1 MSNGLE
7 KNTSRFEKEPNKGP
21 WMNEEHNTWNSKL
34 HGWVNSI
41 LDKAEGRI
49 SDLEKSFEELTQNET
64 QSDREMENIERLK
77 GIEDKVRISII
88 TRLEF

>member
-34 HGWVNSI
+34 HG
-41 LDKAEGRI
+41 
-49 SDLEKSFEELTQNET
+49 
-64 QSDREMENIERLK
+64 
-77 GIEDKVRISII
+77 
-88 TRLEF
+88 